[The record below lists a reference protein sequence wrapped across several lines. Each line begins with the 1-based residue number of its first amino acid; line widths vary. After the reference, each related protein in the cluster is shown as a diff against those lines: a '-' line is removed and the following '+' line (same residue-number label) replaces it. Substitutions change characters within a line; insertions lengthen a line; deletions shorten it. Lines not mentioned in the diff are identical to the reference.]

1 VPPTGPEGIARIG
14 IAAWV
19 GESDDCWDPP
29 PVLGVVGDL
38 YLVEIDAGTRER
50 ILVELVDSYQV
61 DERGLGLEIAF
72 FGDAGGFFA
81 SSLSFLE
88 HWPKSLADMPADVFI
103 DHHHRAALTR
113 TEAGDEVA
121 ISVRHALR
129 PSNGPPKRR
138 FCFRSNE
145 YEAAMSVL
153 ARESRRLRDDL
164 MAVAQQRAPEKIDSL
179 REAFEGW
186 PA

>member
-1 VPPTGPEGIARIG
+1 MQQTEPEGIARVG

-38 YLVEIDAGTRER
+38 YLVEIAGGTRER
-50 ILVELVDSYQV
+50 ILEELVDTYEAA
-61 DERGLGLEIAF
+61 DGRLGIEIAF

-88 HWPKSLADMPADVFI
+88 HWPKSHADVPADVFI
-103 DHHHRAALTR
+103 DTHHRAALTL
-113 TEAGDEVA
+113 TKTGDEIA

-129 PSNGPPKRR
+129 PIDAPPKRR
-138 FCFRSNE
+138 FRFRSSE
-145 YEAAMSVL
+145 YEAAMSEL

-164 MAVAQQRAPEKIDSL
+164 MAVAQQRAPDKIGSL
-179 REAFEGW
+179 RGAFESW
-186 PA
+186 PV